1 MSRKQLLAV
10 LAVLLAGAMMA
21 AAKEPGVKNVNR
33 TVALN
38 SGGLLRVE
46 TYKGSVQL
54 EGWERDQVQ
63 IEARIEPPEDVS
75 DAYAR
80 QVVEATEV
88 EITGGGSS
96 VRIRSDYDRVPCQT
110 GGWDWL
116 GCSKVLPY
124 VHYTIRAPRRLELE
138 LKDHKS
144 RLTLAHL
151 EGRVDLDSYKG
162 EIQLSDIEG
171 TLHLETYKGVL
182 EADNLRGTLALNT
195 YKGEVKLTHLRSRV
209 QAETYKGEITIR
221 GLALE
226 GDSRLQT
233 ERGRIE
239 LVLPASQG
247 FTLEA
252 QMGRRADFWSDFEMT
267 TTMANDYRTRG
278 QVNGGG
284 PRLSLESNRGTIF
297 LRRQP

>member
-1 MSRKQLLAV
+1 MNRKQLLSV
-10 LAVLLAGAMMA
+10 LGVLLAAAVTA
-21 AAKEPGVKNVNR
+21 AAEQPAVKNVNR
-33 TVALN
+33 TLTLN
-38 SGGLLRVE
+38 PGGLLRLE

-63 IEARIEPPEDVS
+63 IDARIEPPEDVS

-80 QVVEATEV
+80 EAVEATEV
-88 EITGGGSS
+88 EITGEGSS
-96 VRIRSDYDRVPCQT
+96 VRIRSDYDQVPCQT
-110 GGWDWL
+110 GGWDWM
-116 GCSKVLPY
+116 GCSKTLPY

-151 EGRVDLDSYKG
+151 EGRIDLDSYKG
-162 EIQLSDIEG
+162 EIQLSDLQG
-171 TLHLETYKGVL
+171 TLRLETYKGVL
-182 EADNLRGTLALNT
+182 EADNLRGALVLNT
-195 YKGEVKLTHLRSRV
+195 YKGEVKLSHLRSSV

-226 GDSRLQT
+226 GDSRLET

-239 LVLPASQG
+239 LVLPANQS
-247 FTLEA
+247 FTLDA
-252 QMGRRADFWSDFEMT
+252 RIGRRADFWNDFEMT
-267 TTMANDYRTRG
+267 TTLANDYRTRG

-284 PRLSLESNRGTIF
+284 PRLEVESNRGTIF

>member
-1 MSRKQLLAV
+1 MSRKQWLCVLGLLLA
-10 LAVLLAGAMMA
+10 AGVTA
-21 AAKEPGVKNVNR
+21 AAEQPAVKTVNR
-33 TVALN
+33 TLALN
-38 SGGLLRVE
+38 PGGLLRLE

-80 QVVEATEV
+80 ETVEATQV

-96 VRIRSDYDRVPCQT
+96 VRIRSDYDAVPCQERWYLT
-110 GGWDWL
+110 
-116 GCSKVLPY
+116 GCSQNLPY
-124 VHYTIRAPRRLELE
+124 VHYTIHAPRRLELE

-162 EIQLSDIEG
+162 EIRLSDLQG
-171 TLHLETYKGVL
+171 TLRLETYKGVL
-182 EADNLRGTLALNT
+182 EADNLRGTLTLNT
-195 YKGEVKLTHLRSRV
+195 YKGEVKLSHVRSRL

-221 GLALE
+221 ALALE
-226 GDSRLQT
+226 GDSRLET

-239 LVLPASQG
+239 LVLPANQS
-247 FTLEA
+247 FTLDA
-252 QMGRRADFWSDFEMT
+252 SIGRRADFWNDFEMT
-267 TTMANDYRTRG
+267 TTLANNYSIRG

-284 PRLSLESNRGTIF
+284 PRLSLESDRGTIF